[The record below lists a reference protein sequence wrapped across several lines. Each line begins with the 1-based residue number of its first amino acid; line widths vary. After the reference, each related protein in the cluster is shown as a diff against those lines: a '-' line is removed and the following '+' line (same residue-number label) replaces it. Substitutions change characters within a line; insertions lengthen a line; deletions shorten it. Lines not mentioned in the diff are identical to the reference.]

1 MRNEIP
7 PSREE
12 DDHPIDLIPRS
23 SPPNKPPYR
32 VSWAQQEE
40 IRRQV
45 QELVEKGMAR
55 PSLSQF
61 CSPVL
66 LVHKK
71 DGSYRMCV
79 DYHALN
85 RIIVKNIFLVS

>member
-1 MRNEIP
+1 MPSELP
-7 PSREE
+7 PSRGE
-12 DDHPIDLIPRS
+12 DDHAIDLAPGS

-40 IRRQV
+40 IMRQV

-55 PSLSQF
+55 PSSSPF

-71 DGSYRMCV
+71 DGSYRMCM
-79 DYHALN
+79 HSIELPS
-85 RIIVKNIFLVS
+85 RIDFWFLG